1 MDNFQAL
8 ILGLVEGLTE
18 YLPVS
23 STGHLLLAQ
32 RLMGIDSS
40 TASDAFAICI
50 QAGAILAVLGIYR
63 QRVAQMVM
71 GAVGRNEAGQ
81 RLLINLLSAF
91 VPAAVLGLLLE
102 KPIKKYLFGGDEW
115 GLWPVV
121 AAWFAGGM
129 AILVVSLARRRRGTS
144 PTTGFDLEHLTVR
157 MALIVGLAQCIA
169 MWPGVS
175 RSLITIVG
183 GVLVGL
189 SLPAAVELSF
199 LLGVITLTAATAYD
213 ALKHGPEM
221 LATYGATPLLIGFG
235 AAWLSAVLAVKWMVG
250 YLKSHGMEIFGWYR
264 VALAL
269 SLPRGFSGPRP
280 DHGPHHSR
288 PSIRHP
294 LRGRAHRSE
303 RGANPD
309 RRHRGHPRPAGSHR
323 ILQALPLVAL
333 VRRHRPVPPRLPLS
347 RSRRR
352 SRRRGCHRFR
362 LAGNRRQCNQRPL
375 LRWRASQE
383 FGVHHVEIRL
393 DGDMRMRFPVPVV
406 RINQA
411 PPGSPPPPFQSPATG

>member
-250 YLKSHGMEIFGWYR
+250 YLKTHGMEIFGWYR
-264 VALAL
+264 VALAVVVAAWL
-269 SLPRGFSGPRP
+269 LW
-280 DHGPHHSR
+280 
-288 PSIRHP
+288 PS
-294 LRGRAHRSE
+294 
-303 RGANPD
+303 
-309 RRHRGHPRPAGSHR
+309 
-323 ILQALPLVAL
+323 
-333 VRRHRPVPPRLPLS
+333 
-347 RSRRR
+347 
-352 SRRRGCHRFR
+352 
-362 LAGNRRQCNQRPL
+362 
-375 LRWRASQE
+375 
-383 FGVHHVEIRL
+383 
-393 DGDMRMRFPVPVV
+393 
-406 RINQA
+406 
-411 PPGSPPPPFQSPATG
+411 T

>member
-157 MALIVGLAQCIA
+157 MALIVGFAQCIA

-264 VALAL
+264 VALAFVVAAWL
-269 SLPRGFSGPRP
+269 LW
-280 DHGPHHSR
+280 
-288 PSIRHP
+288 PS
-294 LRGRAHRSE
+294 
-303 RGANPD
+303 
-309 RRHRGHPRPAGSHR
+309 
-323 ILQALPLVAL
+323 
-333 VRRHRPVPPRLPLS
+333 
-347 RSRRR
+347 
-352 SRRRGCHRFR
+352 
-362 LAGNRRQCNQRPL
+362 
-375 LRWRASQE
+375 
-383 FGVHHVEIRL
+383 
-393 DGDMRMRFPVPVV
+393 
-406 RINQA
+406 
-411 PPGSPPPPFQSPATG
+411 T

>member
-121 AAWFAGGM
+121 AAWFAGGV

-144 PTTGFDLEHLTVR
+144 PTTGFDLEQLTVR

-269 SLPRGFSGPRP
+269 VVAAWLLW
-280 DHGPHHSR
+280 
-288 PSIRHP
+288 PS
-294 LRGRAHRSE
+294 
-303 RGANPD
+303 
-309 RRHRGHPRPAGSHR
+309 
-323 ILQALPLVAL
+323 
-333 VRRHRPVPPRLPLS
+333 
-347 RSRRR
+347 
-352 SRRRGCHRFR
+352 
-362 LAGNRRQCNQRPL
+362 
-375 LRWRASQE
+375 
-383 FGVHHVEIRL
+383 
-393 DGDMRMRFPVPVV
+393 
-406 RINQA
+406 
-411 PPGSPPPPFQSPATG
+411 T

>member
-1 MDNFQAL
+1 VDNFQAL

-32 RLMGIDSS
+32 RWMGIPSS

-50 QAGAILAVLGIYR
+50 QAGAILAVLGLYR
-63 QRVAQMVM
+63 ARVGQMLL
-71 GAVGRNEAGQ
+71 GLAGRDTQGRQ
-81 RLLINLLSAF
+81 LLLNLIAAF

-121 AAWFAGGM
+121 AAWFVGGL
-129 AILVVSLARRRRGTS
+129 AILAVSFARRRRGAK
-144 PTTGFDLEHLTVR
+144 PGTGFDLEHLTIR
-157 MALIVGLAQCIA
+157 MAIIVGVAQCLA

-213 ALKHGPEM
+213 ALKHGSEM

-264 VALAL
+264 VLLA
-269 SLPRGFSGPRP
+269 
-280 DHGPHHSR
+280 
-288 PSIRHP
+288 I
-294 LRGRAHRSE
+294 A
-303 RGANPD
+303 
-309 RRHRGHPRPAGSHR
+309 
-323 ILQALPLVAL
+323 VAVWL
-333 VRRHRPVPPRLPLS
+333 LWPV
-347 RSRRR
+347 
-352 SRRRGCHRFR
+352 
-362 LAGNRRQCNQRPL
+362 A
-375 LRWRASQE
+375 E
-383 FGVHHVEIRL
+383 
-393 DGDMRMRFPVPVV
+393 
-406 RINQA
+406 
-411 PPGSPPPPFQSPATG
+411 PPP

>member
-1 MDNFQAL
+1 
-8 ILGLVEGLTE
+8 
-18 YLPVS
+18 
-23 STGHLLLAQ
+23 
-32 RLMGIDSS
+32 
-40 TASDAFAICI
+40 
-50 QAGAILAVLGIYR
+50 
-63 QRVAQMVM
+63 MVM

-157 MALIVGLAQCIA
+157 MALIVGFAQCIA

-264 VALAL
+264 VALAFVVAAWL
-269 SLPRGFSGPRP
+269 LW
-280 DHGPHHSR
+280 
-288 PSIRHP
+288 PS
-294 LRGRAHRSE
+294 
-303 RGANPD
+303 
-309 RRHRGHPRPAGSHR
+309 
-323 ILQALPLVAL
+323 
-333 VRRHRPVPPRLPLS
+333 
-347 RSRRR
+347 
-352 SRRRGCHRFR
+352 
-362 LAGNRRQCNQRPL
+362 
-375 LRWRASQE
+375 
-383 FGVHHVEIRL
+383 
-393 DGDMRMRFPVPVV
+393 
-406 RINQA
+406 
-411 PPGSPPPPFQSPATG
+411 T

>member
-1 MDNFQAL
+1 VDNFQAL

-71 GAVGRNEAGQ
+71 GAIGRNEAGQ

-144 PTTGFDLEHLTVR
+144 PTTGFDLEQLTVR
-157 MALIVGLAQCIA
+157 MALIVGFAQCIA

-264 VALAL
+264 VALAFVVAAWL
-269 SLPRGFSGPRP
+269 LW
-280 DHGPHHSR
+280 
-288 PSIRHP
+288 PS
-294 LRGRAHRSE
+294 
-303 RGANPD
+303 
-309 RRHRGHPRPAGSHR
+309 
-323 ILQALPLVAL
+323 
-333 VRRHRPVPPRLPLS
+333 
-347 RSRRR
+347 
-352 SRRRGCHRFR
+352 
-362 LAGNRRQCNQRPL
+362 
-375 LRWRASQE
+375 
-383 FGVHHVEIRL
+383 
-393 DGDMRMRFPVPVV
+393 
-406 RINQA
+406 
-411 PPGSPPPPFQSPATG
+411 T

>member
-8 ILGLVEGLTE
+8 VLGLVEGLTE

-32 RLMGIDSS
+32 RLMGIESS

-50 QAGAILAVLGIYR
+50 QAGAILAVLGLYR
-63 QRVAQMVM
+63 GRVGQMTL
-71 GAVGRNEAGQ
+71 GLLGRDKTGR
-81 RLLINLLSAF
+81 RLLFNLVAAF

-121 AAWFAGGM
+121 AAWLVGGL
-129 AILVVSLARRRRGTS
+129 AILAVSFARRRRGAS
-144 PTTGFDLEHLTVR
+144 PTTGFSLDNLTMR
-157 MALIVGLAQCIA
+157 MALIVGVAQCLA

-221 LATYGATPLLIGFG
+221 LATYGAVPLLIGFG
-235 AAWLSAVLAVKWMVG
+235 AAWLSAVLAVQWMVG

-264 VALAL
+264 VLLA
-269 SLPRGFSGPRP
+269 
-280 DHGPHHSR
+280 
-288 PSIRHP
+288 I
-294 LRGRAHRSE
+294 A
-303 RGANPD
+303 
-309 RRHRGHPRPAGSHR
+309 
-323 ILQALPLVAL
+323 VAAWL
-333 VRRHRPVPPRLPLS
+333 LWPV
-347 RSRRR
+347 
-352 SRRRGCHRFR
+352 H
-362 LAGNRRQCNQRPL
+362 
-375 LRWRASQE
+375 
-383 FGVHHVEIRL
+383 
-393 DGDMRMRFPVPVV
+393 
-406 RINQA
+406 
-411 PPGSPPPPFQSPATG
+411 

>member
-157 MALIVGLAQCIA
+157 MALIVGVAQCIA

-269 SLPRGFSGPRP
+269 VVAAWLLW
-280 DHGPHHSR
+280 
-288 PSIRHP
+288 PS
-294 LRGRAHRSE
+294 
-303 RGANPD
+303 
-309 RRHRGHPRPAGSHR
+309 
-323 ILQALPLVAL
+323 
-333 VRRHRPVPPRLPLS
+333 
-347 RSRRR
+347 
-352 SRRRGCHRFR
+352 
-362 LAGNRRQCNQRPL
+362 
-375 LRWRASQE
+375 
-383 FGVHHVEIRL
+383 
-393 DGDMRMRFPVPVV
+393 
-406 RINQA
+406 
-411 PPGSPPPPFQSPATG
+411 T

>member
-102 KPIKKYLFGGDEW
+102 KPIKKYLFCGDEW

-221 LATYGATPLLIGFG
+221 LTTYGATPLLIGFG

-250 YLKSHGMEIFGWYR
+250 YLKSHGMEIFGWYL
-264 VALAL
+264 VALAFVVAAWL
-269 SLPRGFSGPRP
+269 LW
-280 DHGPHHSR
+280 
-288 PSIRHP
+288 PS
-294 LRGRAHRSE
+294 
-303 RGANPD
+303 
-309 RRHRGHPRPAGSHR
+309 
-323 ILQALPLVAL
+323 
-333 VRRHRPVPPRLPLS
+333 
-347 RSRRR
+347 
-352 SRRRGCHRFR
+352 
-362 LAGNRRQCNQRPL
+362 
-375 LRWRASQE
+375 
-383 FGVHHVEIRL
+383 
-393 DGDMRMRFPVPVV
+393 
-406 RINQA
+406 
-411 PPGSPPPPFQSPATG
+411 T

>member
-71 GAVGRNEAGQ
+71 GAIGRNEAGQ

-102 KPIKKYLFGGDEW
+102 KPIKKYLFGGDQW

-129 AILVVSLARRRRGTS
+129 AILVVSLVRRRRGTS
-144 PTTGFDLEHLTVR
+144 PTSGFDLEQLTIR
-157 MALIVGLAQCIA
+157 MALIVGFAQCIA

-264 VALAL
+264 VALAFVVAAWL
-269 SLPRGFSGPRP
+269 LW
-280 DHGPHHSR
+280 
-288 PSIRHP
+288 PS
-294 LRGRAHRSE
+294 
-303 RGANPD
+303 
-309 RRHRGHPRPAGSHR
+309 
-323 ILQALPLVAL
+323 
-333 VRRHRPVPPRLPLS
+333 
-347 RSRRR
+347 
-352 SRRRGCHRFR
+352 
-362 LAGNRRQCNQRPL
+362 
-375 LRWRASQE
+375 
-383 FGVHHVEIRL
+383 
-393 DGDMRMRFPVPVV
+393 
-406 RINQA
+406 
-411 PPGSPPPPFQSPATG
+411 T